1 VENTIIRQV
10 KPEDYRDICTLST
23 ELGYTYPVEK
33 TEQRIR
39 FILENTTDIILIAEA
54 GGKAVGYI
62 HASPYELMYHDP
74 IMNILG
80 FVVTEEKRG
89 SGIGHLLI
97 TEIER
102 LAKERGFTGFRLTSG
117 DDRTGAHRFYEKHGY
132 TTKKTSKKYTKNF
145 YKTSE

>member
-1 VENTIIRQV
+1 MENIIIRQV
-10 KPEDYRDICTLST
+10 KPEDYRDICMLST
-23 ELGYTYPVEK
+23 ELGYTYPAEK

-39 FILENTTDIILIAEA
+39 FILENTGDIILLAEA
-54 GGKAVGYI
+54 NGKAVGYI
-62 HASPYELMYHDP
+62 HASPYELMYQDP

-80 FVVTEEKRG
+80 FVVTEDKRG

-117 DDRTGAHRFYEKHGY
+117 DYRTGAHRFYERHGY
-132 TTKKTSKKYTKNF
+132 TTNKTSKKYTKTFNN
-145 YKTSE
+145 TSE